1 MVDNPRLADL
11 KSIRQRLGAEL
22 RTLEGL
28 LKQAASDVGG
38 KGQDQSWVGQT
49 AERWQGEVHGRRAG
63 IKSEMG
69 RLVAELDRAI
79 AGCPAK
85 CSLNEAKMYRMD
97 RLHG

>member
-22 RTLEGL
+22 LTLERL

-49 AERWQGEVHGRRAG
+49 ADKWQSEVDGRAR

-79 AGCPAK
+79 AACPAT
-85 CSLNEAKMYRMD
+85 CAMNEAKMYRMD